1 MWDKKSSCLKIIA
14 DNGQE
19 YGKKNPIRVL
29 YHGYGHYDVLQSP
42 SDDPYLKLEDLDLSF
57 INVSHELDETSK
69 GYVCFITFHELFC
82 NLCRG
87 YLHLCHEFLDF
98 RKHGVIVYAKV
109 VRSKNLKPTRSAIRH
124 VDVHVH
130 ATGSQQCRV

>member
-1 MWDKKSSCLKIIA
+1 MKWSLCNLRVVFPVYMWDKKSSCLKIIA

-57 INVSHELDETSK
+57 INVSHNTLQRSVVSLIISLVFSYSINNLHSRLSTS
-69 GYVCFITFHELFC
+69 
-82 NLCRG
+82 R
-87 YLHLCHEFLDF
+87 
-98 RKHGVIVYAKV
+98 
-109 VRSKNLKPTRSAIRH
+109 
-124 VDVHVH
+124 
-130 ATGSQQCRV
+130 